1 MNKLFDKKKDKEI
14 IIKEIYSD
22 LAKEIQP
29 NKEYYLFYGS
39 DLEIYSIPNLNWSRQ
54 GIETANLNL
63 NNSIIHLCHSYNPEN
78 LLFEKGAFILE
89 QYKQGYE
96 KINEPLVVQ
105 IEQIDKA
112 EEIKDILE
120 KNKNY
125 KSEEDVKQLV
135 KIRIAEKFNVKRTKE
150 AKLIRLKI

>member
-1 MNKLFDKKKDKEI
+1 M
-14 IIKEIYSD
+14 
-22 LAKEIQP
+22 
-29 NKEYYLFYGS
+29 
-39 DLEIYSIPNLNWSRQ
+39 
-54 GIETANLNL
+54 
-63 NNSIIHLCHSYNPEN
+63 CHSSNPEN

-96 KINEPLVVQ
+96 KTNEQLVVQ
-105 IEQIDKA
+105 IEPIDKA
-112 EEIKDILE
+112 EEIKGILE